1 MSKEKFTQTIEEGY
15 KLNSEGLLLGA
26 AIYENDAVEGLRV
39 EIPLSM
45 LNRHGLIAGATGTG
59 KTKSLQGIA
68 EGMSR
73 AGIPVLLMD
82 IKGDLSG
89 LGAKGESNKVIEYR
103 QQMVAEDYQP
113 QAFPIEFLSL
123 SDENGVNLRATTT
136 EFGPILLAKILDLN
150 STQSG
155 LLSAIFKCAD
165 DNGWLLLDLDDLKTV
180 ISYTS
185 DEGKE
190 LFEKSYGKMST
201 TSAGTILRKV
211 IELEAQGADQLFGE
225 PSFDVHDL
233 IRQDDDGNGYIS
245 ILRVTDMQDRP
256 KLFSTFM
263 LQMLAELYAT
273 LPEEGD
279 MDRPKLVLFIDEA
292 HLLFKEASKVLLSQ
306 IESVIKLIR
315 SKGVGIYFSTQN
327 PTDVPE
333 EVLGQLGLK
342 IQHALRAFTAKD
354 RKDIKKASE
363 NYPDTDFYD
372 TETIITEMGIGEAMV
387 TALNEKG
394 IPTPL
399 VQVLMRPPSSR
410 MDILTSDEIAE
421 VIENSKLVDKYK
433 DVLNR
438 ESAEEI
444 LTAKVEAFSQEQP
457 ETKRTTKKNNAAPA
471 KKEKN
476 VLEEVLENPVTKSV
490 MKNTANIVVR
500 SLLGAIGLSSRR
512 GRR

>member
-1 MSKEKFTQTIEEGY
+1 MSADNFKKGISEGY
-15 KLNSEGLLLGA
+15 KLEGEGLLLGTA
-26 AIYENDAVEGLRV
+26 LYEKEAVQGLNI

-89 LGAKGESNKVIEYR
+89 LGAPGSRNKVIDYR
-103 QQMVAEDYQP
+103 QSMIGQEYIP
-113 QAFPIEFLSL
+113 EAFPLEFLSL
-123 SDENGVNLRATTT
+123 SEEKGAMLRATTT
-136 EFGPILLAKILDLN
+136 EFGPILLSKILDLN

-180 ISYTS
+180 INYVSA
-185 DEGKE
+185 DGKE
-190 LFEKSYGKMST
+190 IFETSYGKMST
-201 TSAGTILRKV
+201 VSAGTILRKL
-211 IELEAQGADQLFGE
+211 IELETQGADQLFGE
-225 PSFDVHDL
+225 PSFDIHDL
-233 IRQDDDGNGYIS
+233 IRHDKDGKGYIN

-263 LQMLAELYAT
+263 LQLLAELYAT

-279 MDRPKLVLFIDEA
+279 LDRPKLVLFIDEA
-292 HLLFKEASKVLLSQ
+292 HLMFNEASKVLLNQ
-306 IESVIKLIR
+306 IETVIKLIR
-315 SKGVGIYFSTQN
+315 SKGVGIYFCTQN
-327 PTDVPE
+327 PTDIPE

-363 NYPDTDFYD
+363 NYPITEFYK
-372 TETIITEMGIGEAMV
+372 TESLITEMGIGEALV

-410 MDILTSDEIAE
+410 MDVLTSDEIDTIINKSQLIA
-421 VIENSKLVDKYK
+421 KYNTT
-433 DVLNR
+433 VNR
-438 ESAEEI
+438 ESAEEM
-444 LTAKVEAFSQEQP
+444 LQKKVEEHAKSQE
-457 ETKRTTKKNNAAPA
+457 KKPTRS
-471 KKEKN
+471 KSQKEEKS

-490 MKNTANIVVR
+490 MRTTANTIVR
-500 SLLGAIGLSSRR
+500 SLLGAVGLSSRR
-512 GRR
+512 RR

>member
-1 MSKEKFTQTIEEGY
+1 MSIENFKSAISKGYTVEG
-15 KLNSEGLLLGA
+15 EGLLLGSA
-26 AIYENDAVEGLRV
+26 LYKKEAVKGLKI

-59 KTKSLQGIA
+59 KTKSLQGLA
-68 EGMSR
+68 EGMSQ

-89 LGAKGESNKVIEYR
+89 LGAEGTANKVIDYR
-103 QQMVAEDYQP
+103 QEMIGEEYKP

-123 SDENGVNLRATTT
+123 SDEKGVTLRATTT
-136 EFGPILLAKILDLN
+136 EFGPILLGKILDLN

-180 ISYTS
+180 INYVS
-185 DEGKE
+185 DEGKAI
-190 LFEKSYGKMST
+190 FEASYGKMST
-201 TSAGTILRKV
+201 VSAGTILRKI

-225 PSFDVHDL
+225 PSFDVYDL
-233 IRQDDDGNGYIS
+233 MRHDDDGNGFIN

-263 LQMLAELYAT
+263 LQLLAELYAT

-279 MDRPKLVLFIDEA
+279 LEKPKLVLFIDEA

-315 SKGVGIYFSTQN
+315 SKGVGIFFSTQS
-327 PTDVPE
+327 PTDIPE

-342 IQHALRAFTAKD
+342 VQHALRAFTAKD

-363 NYPDTDFYD
+363 NYPMTEFYD
-372 TETIITEMGIGEAMV
+372 IESVITEMGIGESLV

-410 MDILTSDEIAE
+410 MDVLDSNEIDEIIAK
-421 VIENSKLVDKYK
+421 SKLIDKYNK
-433 DVLNR
+433 TVNR

-444 LTAKVEAFSQEQP
+444 LQKKVEGLAKEEKATP
-457 ETKRTTKKNNAAPA
+457 KKA
-471 KKEKN
+471 KKAKEEKS
-476 VLEEVLENPVTKSV
+476 VLDEVLENPVTRSV
-490 MKNTANIVVR
+490 MRTTANTIVR
-500 SLLGAIGLSSRR
+500 SLLGAIGLS
-512 GRR
+512 GRRR

>member
-1 MSKEKFTQTIEEGY
+1 MSVENFRQTIEEGY
-15 KLNSEGLLLGA
+15 KLENPGLMLGA
-26 AIYENDAVEGLRV
+26 AIYDKEAVKGLKV
-39 EIPLSM
+39 EIPLKM

-59 KTKSLQGIA
+59 KTKSLQGLA

-89 LGAKGESNKVIEYR
+89 LGAPGTNNKVIEYR
-103 QQMVAEDYQP
+103 QEMIEQRYEP

-123 SDENGVNLRATTT
+123 SEEKGATLRATVT
-136 EFGPILLAKILDLN
+136 EFGSILLSKILELN

-180 ISYTS
+180 ISYVS
-185 DEGKE
+185 DEGKDV
-190 LFEKSYGKMST
+190 FEENYGKMST
-201 TSAGTILRKV
+201 TSAGTILRKI
-211 IELEAQGADQLFGE
+211 IELETQGADQLFGE

-233 IRQDDDGNGYIS
+233 IRHDDQNQGFIN

-263 LQMLAELYAT
+263 LQLLAELYAT

-279 MDRPKLVLFIDEA
+279 LDRPKLVLFIDEA
-292 HLLFKEASKVLLSQ
+292 HLLFNEASKALLDQ
-306 IESVIKLIR
+306 IETVIKLIR
-315 SKGVGIYFSTQN
+315 SKGVGIYFCTQN
-327 PTDVPE
+327 PTDIPE

-363 NYPDTDFYD
+363 NYPLTDFYD
-372 TETIITEMGIGEAMV
+372 TETIITEMGIGEALV
-387 TALNEKG
+387 TALNQKG

-410 MDILTSDEIAE
+410 MDVLTGPEIDAILSQSEL
-421 VIENSKLVDKYK
+421 SKKYNQTI
-433 DVLNR
+433 NR
-438 ESAEEI
+438 ESAEEM
-444 LTAKVEAFSQEQP
+444 LQKKVEAQAEEQ
-457 ETKRTTKKNNAAPA
+457 
-471 KKEKN
+471 KKEPKKKATKAKEEKS
-476 VLEEVLENPVTKSV
+476 VLDEVLENPVTKSV
-490 MKNTANIVVR
+490 MRTTANTIIR
-500 SLLGAIGLSSRR
+500 SLLGAAGLSTRR
-512 GRR
+512 RR

>member
-1 MSKEKFTQTIEEGY
+1 MSKENFKKAIEEGY
-15 KLNSEGLLLGA
+15 ALESGGLLLGTA
-26 AIYENDAVEGLRV
+26 MYEKDAVPQLNIN
-39 EIPLSM
+39 IPLKM

-68 EGMSR
+68 EGMSL

-89 LGAKGESNKVIEYR
+89 LGAPGSQNKVIDYR
-103 QQMVAEDYQP
+103 QEMIGQP
-113 QAFPIEFLSL
+113 YNPQGFPIEFLSL
-123 SDENGVNLRATTT
+123 SEEKGAMLRATTT
-136 EFGPILLAKILDLN
+136 EFGPILMSKILELN

-180 ISYTS
+180 ISYVS
-185 DEGKE
+185 DEGKDI
-190 LFEKSYGKMST
+190 FEKSYGKMST
-201 TSAGTILRKV
+201 TSAGTILRKI
-211 IELEAQGADQLFGE
+211 IELETQAANQLFGE

-233 IRQDDDGNGYIS
+233 MRLDDKGQGYIN

-256 KLFSTFM
+256 KLFSTYM
-263 LQMLAELYAT
+263 LQLLAELYAT

-279 MDRPKLVLFIDEA
+279 LDKPKLVLFIDEA
-292 HLLFKEASKVLLSQ
+292 HLLFNEASKVLLDQ
-306 IESVIKLIR
+306 IETVIKLIR
-315 SKGVGIYFSTQN
+315 SKGVGIYFCTQN
-327 PTDVPE
+327 PTDIPE

-363 NYPDTDFYD
+363 NYPITEFYD
-372 TETIITEMGIGEAMV
+372 TQTIITEMGIGESLV

-410 MDILTSDEIAE
+410 MDVLTPSEIDT
-421 VIENSKLVDKYK
+421 IIDKSELIKKYNQTI
-433 DVLNR
+433 NR
-438 ESAEEI
+438 ESAEEM
-444 LTAKVEAFSQEQP
+444 LQKKVEAKAEEQK
-457 ETKRTTKKNNAAPA
+457 EEKTSKKSSS
-471 KKEKN
+471 KKEEKS
-476 VLEEVLENPVTKSV
+476 VLDEVLENPVTRSV
-490 MKNTANIVVR
+490 MRTTANTLVR
-500 SLLGAIGLSSRR
+500 GLLGAMGLSTRR
-512 GRR
+512 RR